1 MRKPT
6 RILLRK
12 DGFWAIFKLRK
23 TIMKKKIEHILQKAL
38 GAKAEFDILIPEQ
51 EAFGHYST
59 NAALRLAQIGKKPAH
74 QKFWYSGKNP
84 LEIAGQIV
92 AKIERTAPRG
102 FFEKIEI
109 ANPGF
114 INFWLSA
121 ETLNKN
127 LKEIADSGSEY
138 GKSDVLKSKKIMVEF
153 TDPNP
158 FKEFHIGH
166 LYNNIIG
173 ETLSR
178 LLEANGAK
186 VKRANYQGDVG
197 MHVAKAVWGI
207 KKKLEI
213 RNEKLG
219 NLEKLP
225 LKERIKFMGE
235 GYAMGD

>member
-1 MRKPT
+1 
-6 RILLRK
+6 
-12 DGFWAIFKLRK
+12 
-23 TIMKKKIEHILQKAL
+23 MKKRIEHILKKVR
-38 GAKAEFDILIPEQ
+38 GKTEFDILIPER

-59 NAALRLAQIGKKPAH
+59 NAALRLAKTEH
-74 QKFWYSGKNP
+74 KNP
-84 LEIAGQIV
+84 LELAGQIV